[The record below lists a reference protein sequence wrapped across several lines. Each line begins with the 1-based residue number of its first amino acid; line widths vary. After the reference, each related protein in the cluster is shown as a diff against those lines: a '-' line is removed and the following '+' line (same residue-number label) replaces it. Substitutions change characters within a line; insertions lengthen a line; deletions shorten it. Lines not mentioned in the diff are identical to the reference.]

1 MNIDIVSDLICPWCF
16 IGKRRLDAVLASP
29 VGADLTPR
37 WRPFQLYPQL
47 PMEGVDR
54 ATFMRARF
62 GDDAAKRATPSAIV
76 DEARGVGLELNYA
89 AIKRVPNTLN
99 GHRLVDWIGPGPA
112 QHELM
117 DTLFRYYFCD
127 ARDLGDVDVLADAA
141 ASVGADRDAAVAML
155 RGEEGI
161 DDVRALVQDAY
172 ESGVTGVPCFVL
184 PSGYAIPG
192 AQSSE
197 VLVRFIERAREL
209 EQEQARDQPNR

>member
-1 MNIDIVSDLICPWCF
+1 MYIDIVSDLICPWCF
-16 IGKRRLDAVLASP
+16 IGKRRLDQVLASP
-29 VGADLTPR
+29 AGAGVVPR

-47 PMEGVDR
+47 PMDGIDR

-62 GDDAAKRATPSAIV
+62 GEDAARRGTPQAIL
-76 DEARGVGLELNYA
+76 DEARGVGLELNYG

-99 GHRLVDWIGPGPA
+99 GHRLVDWSGPGAA

-117 DTLFRYYFCD
+117 DTLFRAYFCD
-127 ARDLGDVDVLADAA
+127 AKDLGDVEVLADCA
-141 ASVGADRDAAVAML
+141 ASVGADRNTALELL
-155 RGEEGI
+155 RSDEGV

-172 ESGVTGVPCFVL
+172 DSGVTGVPCFVL

-192 AQSSE
+192 AQPVE

-209 EQEQARDQPNR
+209 EQEQQRA